1 MEEEEGKERKAEE
14 RKKFL
19 PPQAP
24 RENDEVIRRENKTR
38 LCFLIKN
45 EEVKVSTS
53 SVFKSSKLTKT
64 STVLS
69 K

>member
-38 LCFLIKN
+38 LCFLIK
-45 EEVKVSTS
+45 KTRKLK
-53 SVFKSSKLTKT
+53 FRPRQFSKAPN
-64 STVLS
+64 
-69 K
+69 